1 MPNGQTDGQ
10 ADRQSDSLS
19 SLTEPKITKKYKKIK
34 YQKNT
39 KNTRQGDGLIFY
51 MDDGGYFDFI
61 EIKLVS
67 GALR

>member
-1 MPNGQTDGQ
+1 MPSAQP
-10 ADRQSDSLS
+10 S
-19 SLTEPKITKKYKKIK
+19 SARFEVLKKKIPKNTKKLP
-34 YQKNT
+34 KNT